1 MEIKENPFY
10 ILEVTPNDTIET
22 INEKCEDKAFMDA
35 TNERLYAD
43 ARQILTSPTKRLFA
57 EVRWFFNS
65 ELTIESNDRLGNI
78 QLFDWLNV
86 YPYISNENHFV
97 GEEELLDN
105 PRENLIANIVRLPFV
120 PKEFIASYII
130 EIDRNYTEACKSEQI
145 YDLIDD
151 INISRRKAK
160 VSLCKDSNVV
170 KVEVN
175 NLIIDIESALN
186 QLFVDEDD
194 TSILKFT
201 NEVAAKTIEK
211 GYEYGRVIE
220 KLIDLYQGRFQEL
233 LISYKDKILRE
244 VEICKEEYC
253 EEDELNE
260 LCEMTRYFDYIAQP
274 IQLLFKDRGQY
285 KQQKESIE
293 VATAIRN
300 LAIYYHNEE
309 ESTEL
314 SIKLINLELEL
325 FSELPDL
332 YNLIQKDKQILG
344 TLQEERNFTYNINEE
359 LDELEK
365 RVIHDNKSTQ
375 RNKQLL
381 QSRYY
386 RIKNLIAN
394 FSNFVKNNPSPDK
407 ERSQYQVLMVALYY
421 RTLGVN
427 CTWADMWTEATE
439 CYTSSLYWAN
449 QTNDQN
455 LINKVKNDLNSVQKS
470 ILQGRQ
476 QAEREAAEKRNLF
489 YEGEWGLIFKE
500 KVKIS
505 QYGLEY
511 KNISIP
517 ISEIRKVLW
526 GAIKKT
532 TNGIPTGTDYK
543 IEVCSS
549 SNKITIYPNKSV
561 YLTLTEKLWKASAS
575 QIIMNILTELKNG
588 QTTLFGSGFQD
599 RGIHY
604 KETKWFS
611 KDIDRFY
618 TWNEI
623 VISHGNGSLD
633 FVDLKGNVLA
643 SYSYFD
649 VYNVH
654 MLEAIVSLA
663 KNQHLAK
670 LSDLL

>member
-1 MEIKENPFY
+1 MLNF
-10 ILEVTPNDTIET
+10 LSET
-22 INEKCEDKAFMDA
+22 I
-35 TNERLYAD
+35 R
-43 ARQILTSPTKRLFA
+43 
-57 EVRWFFNS
+57 
-65 ELTIESNDRLGNI
+65 
-78 QLFDWLNV
+78 
-86 YPYISNENHFV
+86 YI
-97 GEEELLDN
+97 
-105 PRENLIANIVRLPFV
+105 
-120 PKEFIASYII
+120 
-130 EIDRNYTEACKSEQI
+130 
-145 YDLIDD
+145 
-151 INISRRKAK
+151 
-160 VSLCKDSNVV
+160 
-170 KVEVN
+170 
-175 NLIIDIESALN
+175 
-186 QLFVDEDD
+186 
-194 TSILKFT
+194 
-201 NEVAAKTIEK
+201 
-211 GYEYGRVIE
+211 
-220 KLIDLYQGRFQEL
+220 
-233 LISYKDKILRE
+233 
-244 VEICKEEYC
+244 
-253 EEDELNE
+253 
-260 LCEMTRYFDYIAQP
+260 
-274 IQLLFKDRGQY
+274 
-285 KQQKESIE
+285 
-293 VATAIRN
+293 
-300 LAIYYHNEE
+300 
-309 ESTEL
+309 
-314 SIKLINLELEL
+314 
-325 FSELPDL
+325 
-332 YNLIQKDKQILG
+332 
-344 TLQEERNFTYNINEE
+344 
-359 LDELEK
+359 
-365 RVIHDNKSTQ
+365 
-375 RNKQLL
+375 
-381 QSRYY
+381 
-386 RIKNLIAN
+386 
-394 FSNFVKNNPSPDK
+394 
-407 ERSQYQVLMVALYY
+407 
-421 RTLGVN
+421 
-427 CTWADMWTEATE
+427 
-439 CYTSSLYWAN
+439 
-449 QTNDQN
+449 
-455 LINKVKNDLNSVQKS
+455 NSVNKF
-470 ILQGRQ
+470 IT
-476 QAEREAAEKRNLF
+476 N
-489 YEGEWGLIFKE
+489 